1 MYIKLPMHIKRYIGN
16 FMDMSK
22 SFSLSS
28 PPHPHTV
35 LLYGKKGFCCK
46 IETGKGMVH
55 IKIIV
60 CIFNV

>member
-1 MYIKLPMHIKRYIGN
+1 
-16 FMDMSK
+16 MSK

-28 PPHPHTV
+28 PPHPHTD
-35 LLYGKKGFCCK
+35 LLYGKKGFCCSCMG
-46 IETGKGMVH
+46 IEVRIEPGTGMDH